1 MKENFVQP
9 LGMSFKPIKRCKE
22 EDQREKSIMK
32 QFCMLMRNLHML
44 CEIQRTEVARQ
55 IWSTLWSPIL
65 TCYISFWS
73 SRSQESNALNG
84 VQFGAKMRKLWP
96 IEGDCAKLRRNLAL
110 TFPDAK
116 ISALTSH
123 WHFSM
128 WKFSQHTFPMWKFSH
143 WLSPMQNLSH
153 HLSPI
158 RKCNS

>member
-32 QFCMLMRNLHML
+32 QFCMVMRNLHML
-44 CEIQRTEVARQ
+44 CEIQRTEFARQ
-55 IWSTLWSPIL
+55 IWSTYWSLIL
-65 TCYISFWS
+65 TCYISFRS
-73 SRSQESNALNG
+73 SRSQESNTLNG
-84 VQFGAKMRKLWP
+84 VQFGAKTRKLWP
-96 IEGDCAKLRRNLAL
+96 IEGDCTKLRRNFAL